1 MPAPASALVFNT
13 GFKPRVGVP
22 ANIVP
27 GLVRIAAPNA
37 GPFTFT
43 GTNSFLIGT
52 DRLVLVDPGPD
63 DPQHQ
68 DALRA
73 AIGARRVEAI
83 LLTHTHKDHSAGAG
97 RMRVELAAPLWF
109 GGKHQL
115 SRPLRRFERN
125 PLARSCD
132 WGLEPDR
139 VLTDGERFVAGNTTL
154 EAIAT
159 PGHCRNHLAFGLVD
173 TPVLL
178 TGDHIMGWNTT
189 LVAVPDGSMADY
201 LASLERVMATPY
213 KLYVPAHGGPIP
225 DGPAFTRALKTH
237 RLQRNG
243 QIVAAITEGA
253 HTVGAIVGK
262 LYPGVSMAIRFA
274 ARMTVTAHL
283 EYLEAQG
290 AIRLQRGWRGLR
302 ATL

>member
-1 MPAPASALVFNT
+1 MAAPASPLHFNT
-13 GFKPRVGVP
+13 GFRPRVGVP
-22 ANIVP
+22 AEIVP
-27 GLVRIAAPNA
+27 GLMRIAAPNA

-43 GTNSFLIGT
+43 GTNSFLVGT

-68 DALRA
+68 LALRA
-73 AIGARRVEAI
+73 AIGDRRVEAI
-83 LLTHTHKDHSAGAG
+83 LLTHTHKDHSAGAA

-109 GGKHQL
+109 GGKHRL
-115 SRPLRRFERN
+115 SRPLQRFERN

-139 VLTDGERFVAGNTTL
+139 VLTDGEQFVAGNVQL

-159 PGHCRNHLAFGLVD
+159 PGHCKNHLAFGLVG

-189 LVAVPDGSMADY
+189 LVAVPDGLMADY
-201 LASLERVMATPY
+201 LASLDRVLATPY
-213 KLYVPAHGGPIP
+213 THYVPAHGGPIP
-225 DGPAFTRALKTH
+225 DGPAFTRALKAH
-237 RLQRNG
+237 RMQRNG

-253 HTVGAIVGK
+253 NSVGAIVAK

-290 AIRLQRGWRGLR
+290 AIKLRHGWRGLR
-302 ATL
+302 ASL